1 MANLLDKVFK
11 MAILKMLKEW
21 NEYMEKVK
29 KMMSKQNENV
39 NKELQ
44 KLKRNQQEPLK
55 KKCAESLTRQ
65 IQDRSEQ
72 WFLRKKNRW
81 ARW

>member
-21 NEYMEKVK
+21 NEYVEKVK

-39 NKELQ
+39 NKELE
-44 KLKRNQQEPLK
+44 KLKRNQK
-55 KKCAESLTRQ
+55 
-65 IQDRSEQ
+65 
-72 WFLRKKNRW
+72 
-81 ARW
+81 